1 MKNLSSIIN
10 LKKIVF
16 ESISGQYSHFLTIV
30 DRGLLTSL
38 FHEDPLHCIP
48 SLSNSGVKYFG
59 NKMPRLF

>member
-16 ESISGQYSHFLTIV
+16 EFTSGQYSHFVTIV
-30 DRGLLTSL
+30 DRGLLTPL
-38 FHEDPLHCIP
+38 FHEDPVHCIP

-59 NKMPRLF
+59 NKMPR